1 MVRIF
6 IVLFMALF
14 CVGCGSS
21 SKARAATPMMASKIV
36 KSKSYGEC
44 KMMPNGYLVCPKE
57 GRR

>member
-6 IVLFMALF
+6 LVLVLGIF
-14 CVGCGSS
+14 CMGCAS
-21 SKARAATPMMASKIV
+21 SKARAASPITVAKLV
-36 KSKSYGEC
+36 KVKSYGEC